1 MGRRLVKVMSWV
13 IGRRWRCSPRCPGR
27 LLGSPRRCGK
37 PCHGAARQQ
46 GQRCQHG
53 NTGQDDPLFAFA
65 LLFHDS
71 ASFFGGHRRLLC
83 QCEKILASACVL
95 RRKTALY
102 RTAPIQ
108 NQSARH
114 KVDRFKW
121 HTGLCNGIYCAPMV
135 QWIARMALKRPY
147 LFQTQSSFPLLYHN
161 LEGKYI
167 KIGI

>member
-1 MGRRLVKVMSWV
+1 MSRTPAWKSAPMRSV
-13 IGRRWRCSPRCPGR
+13 SVNHAMVPPAN
-27 LLGSPRRCGK
+27 K
-37 PCHGAARQQ
+37 A

-147 LFQTQSSFPLLYHN
+147 LFQMQSSFPLLYHN